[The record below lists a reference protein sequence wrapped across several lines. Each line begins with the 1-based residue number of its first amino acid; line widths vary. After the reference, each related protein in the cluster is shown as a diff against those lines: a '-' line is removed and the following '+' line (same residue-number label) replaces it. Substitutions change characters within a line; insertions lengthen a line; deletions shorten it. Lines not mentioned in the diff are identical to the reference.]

1 MVFQTVCDGTWKCA
15 TLFASYPGR
24 FLTANWC
31 RLTDGLTHW
40 QEALESCYCCRS
52 RKLTRL
58 PLQTN
63 QPTHSL
69 ALTRIRSN
77 GSWICGFDSHCILVD
92 SSRVAAVRQVLH
104 PPLLLFL
111 CKVFPPFVL
120 LCPFLYSSFL
130 FPFSSPLFFSSL
142 FVLGFPACLFFSF
155 RLRSARKC
163 KLIGLTK
170 CTQIVLRVVCAV
182 VCYCCFHYYYYC
194 FFFLWLLCNRQS

>member
-40 QEALESCYCCRS
+40 QELLESCYCCRS
-52 RKLTRL
+52 CKLTRL

-69 ALTRIRSN
+69 TLTRIHSN
-77 GSWICGFDSHCILVD
+77 GNWICGFDSHCILAE
-92 SSRVAAVRQVLH
+92 SSRVAAVRQVLQQ
-104 PPLLLFL
+104 PLLLFL

-120 LCPFLYSSFL
+120 LCAFLSFFRFAFL
-130 FPFSSPLFFSSL
+130 FPFLFSSL
-142 FVLGFPACLFFSF
+142 FVLGFPACLCFSF

-163 KLIGLTK
+163 KCKDQL
-170 CTQIVLRVVCAV
+170 V
-182 VCYCCFHYYYYC
+182 
-194 FFFLWLLCNRQS
+194 